1 MPTLDRII
9 DILTTVKEEK
19 GKSPH
24 TPLKE
29 KGETRDNTPPRACTY
44 ARVDRQRGKSPQPEI
59 FFALKIKGENDVGAI
74 FMSTEWAKSRLD
86 IWGAMRLRGTAR
98 GEARKVEGVSGAEA
112 EGSRS
117 PGGDDKGAQ
126 AELGGI

>member
-9 DILTTVKEEK
+9 DILATVKEEK
-19 GKSPH
+19 GKPPH

-29 KGETRDNTPPRACTY
+29 KGETRDNTHR
-44 ARVDRQRGKSPQPEI
+44 ARVRTRGWTGSGGSCRIPKI

-86 IWGAMRLRGTAR
+86 IWGAMRLRGAAR

-112 EGSRS
+112 ANRTPWGTRGRY
-117 PGGDDKGAQ
+117 P
-126 AELGGI
+126 LGYEA